1 MTDQCPTCGAA
12 VRIEASGTTH
22 YMVPTD
28 AERVRELEDRI
39 RELIAQ
45 CEKLRAERNGVRVKV
60 EQPLLLRIRELEAA
74 LSSKLPERLT
84 RDQAEPICELTCVQP
99 CCGDCD
105 CNTEVQAAWAVLRER
120 LSNED

>member
-12 VRIEASGTTH
+12 VRVETSGRAS

-39 RELIAQ
+39 RELIGQ
-45 CEKLRAERNGVRVKV
+45 CERLRAERNAVRVKV

-84 RDQAEPICELTCVQP
+84 RDQAEPICSLTCVQP
-99 CCGDCD
+99 CDMDCD
-105 CNTEVQAAWAVLRER
+105 CNSEVQAAWAVLRER
-120 LSNED
+120 LIND